1 MAQSQSG
8 FLQAQGA
15 PLYYEVA
22 GQGHPLLL
30 IHAGIADSRMWDQQ
44 FDTFARQY
52 RVIRFDL
59 RGFGQSTVPAGAF
72 ANHEDPAALLAFLG
86 VEKARV
92 VALSFGGK
100 VALDFVLTYPEKVT
114 SLVLVAPDV
123 GGEEPSAEVEQFA
136 REEEALLEEG
146 DLAAATE
153 LNVRTWVVGP
163 GRTTDQVDPAV
174 RQRVYDMQY
183 HAFTVP
189 VPDTTEV
196 ISPEPPAS
204 TRLADVR
211 VPTLLIIGDYDL
223 PTKQRQVERLAA
235 EIPQAQSVVIPG
247 AAHMVNMEQP
257 EEFNR
262 VVLDFLARTS

>member
-86 VEKARV
+86 IEKAHV

-114 SLVLVAPDV
+114 SLVLVAPSV
-123 GGEEPSAEVEQFA
+123 GGEEPSAEIEQFA
-136 REEEALLEEG
+136 REEEA
-146 DLAAATE
+146 
-153 LNVRTWVVGP
+153 
-163 GRTTDQVDPAV
+163 
-174 RQRVYDMQY
+174 QRVYDMQY

-189 VPDTTEV
+189 IPGTTEV
-196 ISPEPPAS
+196 ISLEPPAS
-204 TRLADVR
+204 TRLADIR
-211 VPTLLIIGDYDL
+211 VPALLMIGDYDL
-223 PTKQRQVERLAA
+223 STKQRQVERLAA

-262 VVLDFLARTS
+262 VVLDFLAHAS

>member
-1 MAQSQSG
+1 MAQSETG
-8 FLQAQGA
+8 FLHAQGA

-44 FDTFARQY
+44 FETFARQY

-59 RGFGQSTVPAGAF
+59 RGYGQSTVPAGAF

-86 VEKARV
+86 IEKAHV
-92 VALSFGGK
+92 VAVSFGGK
-100 VALDFVLTYPEKVT
+100 VALDFALTYPEKVA
-114 SLVLVAPDV
+114 SLVLVAPNV
-123 GGEEPSAEVEQFA
+123 GGDKPSAEVQQFN
-136 REEEALLEEG
+136 REEEALLEQG

-163 GRTTDQVDPAV
+163 MRTPEQVDPAV
-174 RQRVYDMQY
+174 RQRVYEMQY

-189 VPDTTEV
+189 IPDTTEEN
-196 ISPEPPAS
+196 SLEPPAI
-204 TRLADVR
+204 TRLAEIR

-223 PTKQRQVERLAA
+223 PTKQRQVERLAE
-235 EIPQAQSVVIPG
+235 EIPQAQLVVIPG

-262 VVLDFLARTS
+262 VVLDFLARL

>member
-44 FDTFARQY
+44 FEIFAGQY

-59 RGFGQSTVPAGAF
+59 RGYGQSTVPAGAF
-72 ANHEDPAALLAFLG
+72 ANHEDVAALLAHLG
-86 VEKARV
+86 IEKAHI
-92 VALSFGGK
+92 VAVSFGGK
-100 VALDFVLTYPEKVT
+100 VALDFALTYPEKVT
-114 SLVLVAPDV
+114 SLVLVAPAV
-123 GGEEPSAEVEQFA
+123 GGEERSEEVQQFN
-136 REEEALLEEG
+136 REEEALLEQG
-146 DLAAATE
+146 DLAAAAE

-163 GRTTDQVDPAV
+163 MRTPEQVDPAV
-174 RQRVYDMQY
+174 RRRIYEMQY

-189 VPDTTEV
+189 IPDTTEE
-196 ISPEPPAS
+196 ISLEPPAIM
-204 TRLADVR
+204 RRVELR
-211 VPTLLIIGDYDL
+211 VPTLLIVGNYDL
-223 PTKQRQVERLAA
+223 LTKQRMVERLAK
-235 EIPQAQSVVIPG
+235 EIPQAHQIVIPG
-247 AAHMVNMEQP
+247 AAHMVNMERP

-262 VVLDFLARTS
+262 VVLDFLASAS

>member
-86 VEKARV
+86 IEKAHV

-114 SLVLVAPDV
+114 SLVLVAPSV
-123 GGEEPSAEVEQFA
+123 GGEEPSAEIEQFA
-136 REEEALLEEG
+136 REEEALLEQG
-146 DLAAATE
+146 DLVAAAE

-189 VPDTTEV
+189 IPDTTEV
-196 ISPEPPAS
+196 ISPEPQAI
-204 TRLADVR
+204 TRLADIR
-211 VPTLLIIGDYDL
+211 VPALLMIGDYDL

-262 VVLDFLARTS
+262 VVLDFLAHAS